1 MLAAERITWEKSLSS
16 NAVVWTVLEPVSFS
30 SSNGATL
37 LKQSDG
43 SVLSSG
49 KRPET
54 DTVTITANVTL
65 TNITAF
71 RLEVLTDE
79 SLPHKGPGRQ
89 DNGNLHLSEFRVEA
103 APRQSQ
109 SNRIIVP
116 LQHPSADFDQDGWDI
131 SRAID

>member
-1 MLAAERITWEKSLSS
+1 LKQRASPPTDEELSALAAERKQWEKSLSS
-16 NAVVWTVLEPVSFS
+16 NSVIWRVLEPVSFT

-37 LKQSDG
+37 VKQSDG
-43 SVLSSG
+43 SILSSG

-54 DTVTITANVTL
+54 DTVTITANVML

-71 RLEVLTDE
+71 RLEVLTDD

-103 APRQSQ
+103 APQR
-109 SNRIIVP
+109 
-116 LQHPSADFDQDGWDI
+116 
-131 SRAID
+131 